1 MHSISNKEL
10 KFLVSLRAEHNSE
23 GCLVTKFYKSI
34 DETGRIIV
42 EMSVDI
48 FVSFWYFV

>member
-23 GCLVTKFYKSI
+23 GCLVTQFYKGI
-34 DETGRIIV
+34 DETSRINV
-42 EMSVDI
+42 EVSVDI
-48 FVSFWYFV
+48 FVSFWYFM